1 MLRKIVVAASLV
13 FAVQAQ
19 AGSECRT
26 TLKDDIIVTADSVQ
40 MIGENRSLKIMPDG
54 SVFRNGK
61 ALSLNADQRS
71 KAKQFQQLTR
81 QDLPWVKK
89 EALNHLTDARQ
100 ALDKVVTETMGKDSN
115 IRVRLTQL
123 ESGLNKQI
131 DKVLEARP
139 DGIFFHYK
147 AIKQIETEG
156 KDLIQQ
162 SLGGILQDSI
172 NEMSRKTS
180 NQNGDGKQMLMSLLG
195 GLGGM
200 QNGFEAE
207 WKKQEKEL
215 KRFKGEVCDKANKLE
230 QLRTSFLNSIN

>member
-19 AGSECRT
+19 ADSECRT

-61 ALSLNADQRS
+61 ALSLNADQRN
-71 KAKQFQQLTR
+71 KAKQFQQVTR

-89 EALNHLTDARQ
+89 KALNHLTDARE
-100 ALDKVVTETMGKDSN
+100 ALDKVVSETMGKDSN
-115 IRVRLTQL
+115 IRTRLIRL
-123 ESGLNKQI
+123 ESDLNKQI
-131 DKVLEARP
+131 DKVLETRP
-139 DGIFFHYK
+139 DGISFNYQ
-147 AIKQIETEG
+147 AIKQAEIAG

-195 GLGGM
+195 GLGNA

-215 KRFKGEVCDKANKLE
+215 KRFKGEVCDKTNKLE
-230 QLRTSFLNSIN
+230 QLRTSLLNSIN